1 MARRSILLRRALLL
15 AGLLAGI
22 GMVGQP
28 AAAAG
33 LSIDVSGIPKAV
45 GNLRVSLFVRDNWLD
60 DGRQTATLVVPAASP
75 NMSLRFPDLPPGTYA
90 IALIHDA
97 DGNGD
102 MTYSLLGLPSEGF
115 GFSNNVVPVFSA
127 PSFDDAA
134 FALGA
139 EGAHLQ
145 VALRHL

>member
-1 MARRSILLRRALLL
+1 MMARRPLLL
-15 AGLLAGI
+15 AALAACCGLAS
-22 GMVGQP
+22 QP

-33 LSIDVSGIPKAV
+33 LSIDVSGIPPAV
-45 GNLRVSLFVRDNWLD
+45 GNLRVSLFTRDNWLD
-60 DGRQTATLVVPAASP
+60 DGRQTATLVVPATSP
-75 NMSLRFPDLPPGTYA
+75 NMTVNFPDLPPGTYG

-102 MTYSLLGLPSEGF
+102 MTYTLLGLPDEGF
-115 GFSNNVVPVFSA
+115 GFSNNVVPLLSA

-139 EGAHLQ
+139 DGKHLQ